1 MANTRILLPV
11 VHAPSARADLELAVR
26 LLHPQGK
33 IIALNVVRVP
43 EANSLSEGAGEAV
56 DSRAAL
62 EELYT
67 LLPDQRVE
75 LKTLVK
81 VSRSVTEGIAESAA
95 AEGAD
100 LLLLPW
106 KGSTNSEVQFFGRTI
121 DKLVESPPCNLLV
134 SRVGELSNCKHILL
148 PVRGGPYTEF
158 AMQIASQ
165 LAQSFAGE
173 ITVLHCEQPFVSPE
187 FGQALYGAFIQR
199 LRFQPQVKRVVT
211 VRGDPKEAILQEAAD
226 QDLVI
231 IGAGAMMEPQSFF
244 LGPVV
249 EQIAK
254 ATEKPLLVLKTP
266 EPFAAWSRDRRL
278 IQPKTLSQ
286 RVDQWFAENTFHR
299 REFEELDKLVDL
311 KRKQGVTIS
320 LGLPALNEE
329 ETVGSVIRV
338 IKQKLFDAVPL
349 LDELVLIDS
358 GSTDDTVKIA
368 EDFGIP
374 VHVHEEILP
383 QHGSYAGKGEAL
395 WKSLFVLEGDIIA
408 WVDTDIRNFNPGFV
422 YGLLGPLLR
431 EPEIQYVKGYYRRP
445 IKTEGKLVS
454 EGGGRVTEL
463 TIRPLFNLFY
473 PELSGMIQPLAGEY
487 AGRRSVLERVPF
499 FTGYGVETG
508 LLIDLFN
515 EFGLKAI
522 AQVDLEERVHR
533 NQPLPSLSQM
543 AFAILQVVMQR
554 LEGKNRIQLM
564 DEVNRTMKLIK
575 PRERGY
581 ALELKAIQDRERPP
595 MISIPEYQAKRGGET
610 CKAE

>member
-1 MANTRILLPV
+1 MANTKILLPV

-62 EELYT
+62 EELHT

-106 KGSTNSEVQFFGRTI
+106 KGSTNSEVQLFGRTI

-187 FGQALYGAFIQR
+187 FGHALYGAFIQR

-231 IGAGAMMEPQSFF
+231 IGAGAMMEPSRSFSV
-244 LGPVV
+244 G
-249 EQIAK
+249 
-254 ATEKPLLVLKTP
+254 
-266 EPFAAWSRDRRL
+266 RRA
-278 IQPKTLSQ
+278 
-286 RVDQWFAENTFHR
+286 D
-299 REFEELDKLVDL
+299 
-311 KRKQGVTIS
+311 
-320 LGLPALNEE
+320 
-329 ETVGSVIRV
+329 
-338 IKQKLFDAVPL
+338 
-349 LDELVLIDS
+349 
-358 GSTDDTVKIA
+358 
-368 EDFGIP
+368 
-374 VHVHEEILP
+374 
-383 QHGSYAGKGEAL
+383 
-395 WKSLFVLEGDIIA
+395 
-408 WVDTDIRNFNPGFV
+408 
-422 YGLLGPLLR
+422 R
-431 EPEIQYVKGYYRRP
+431 EPRKTAFGPEDSRAFRRVEP
-445 IKTEGKLVS
+445 RSAPDSAQI
-454 EGGGRVTEL
+454 
-463 TIRPLFNLFY
+463 IIP
-473 PELSGMIQPLAGEY
+473 A
-487 AGRRSVLERVPF
+487 RRSVVCRKYLSPPRVR
-499 FTGYGVETG
+499 GAGQAGRAEAETG
-508 LLIDLFN
+508 RHHQ
-515 EFGLKAI
+515 FGAAR
-522 AQVDLEERVHR
+522 AQ
-533 NQPLPSLSQM
+533 
-543 AFAILQVVMQR
+543 
-554 LEGKNRIQLM
+554 
-564 DEVNRTMKLIK
+564 
-575 PRERGY
+575 
-581 ALELKAIQDRERPP
+581 
-595 MISIPEYQAKRGGET
+595 
-610 CKAE
+610 